1 MRAYKSITQALIHTT
16 IVHTP
21 LGDMF
26 AASSAK
32 GICMLS
38 FYDKFHIDA
47 QLKNLKERF
56 NAQVI
61 PNTNDYFIQLQKELD
76 EYFQGKRECFTLPLQ
91 LLGTSFQ
98 IQCWKVLLGIE
109 YGKTISYKE
118 EAKRI
123 NNPKAYRAVA
133 NANAQNM
140 IEIVVPC
147 HRVIQE
153 NGQLG
158 GYSSGIEKKKFLLN
172 LEKSTINDKQSN

>member
-1 MRAYKSITQALIHTT
+1 MRSFKTITQALIHTT
-16 IVHTP
+16 TITTP
-21 LGDMF
+21 LGEMF
-26 AASSAK
+26 AASTSK

-56 NAQVI
+56 NAQI
-61 PNTNDYFIQLQKELD
+61 IASNNDFFIQLQHELD
-76 EYFQGKRECFTLPLQ
+76 DYFQGKRTCFTLPLQ

-98 IQCWKVLLGIE
+98 VQCWKVLLGIE

-118 EAKRI
+118 EAQKI

-140 IEIVVPC
+140 IEILVPC

-153 NGQLG
+153 NGKLG
-158 GYSSGIEKKKFLLN
+158 GYSSGIERKEFLLN
-172 LEKSTINDKQSN
+172 LEQSNKN